1 MNESAVPGQS
11 DPAVLLGSMRPVLK
25 DRPFAFLSVSEE
37 EFGRLTFLPLCVF
50 RETEGVTLIVARSQ
64 AGELGRPADPAWAC
78 ITLSVHSSLLAV
90 GFLAAVTAAL
100 ASEGISVNPGSAFHH
115 DHLFVP
121 WERRRDAMRI
131 LRALSRAPET
141 GTGSR

>member
-1 MNESAVPGQS
+1 VGLHHPES
-11 DPAVLLGSMRPVLK
+11 
-25 DRPFAFLSVSEE
+25 
-37 EFGRLTFLPLCVF
+37 
-50 RETEGVTLIVARSQ
+50 
-64 AGELGRPADPAWAC
+64 
-78 ITLSVHSSLLAV
+78 HSSLLAV

-100 ASEGISVNPGSAFHH
+100 ASEGISVNPVSAFHH